1 MDVLV
6 KTEWTAD
13 RAGMVHW
20 RLRTPLQF
28 AHWGF
33 QTLLEL
39 AVVSH
44 IYANGAAVSPR
55 PIWKSRPPAH
65 HSANVPAEC
74 RVGEQ
79 CLNDAA
85 KPVVI
90 WPSARKHLDWYVEN
104 LLGTSAIPPQPT
116 MCNMQDFILAF

>member
-1 MDVLV
+1 LSSGWLSDLHEGKEKLRIMDVLV

-55 PIWKSRPPAH
+55 PI
-65 HSANVPAEC
+65 
-74 RVGEQ
+74 
-79 CLNDAA
+79 
-85 KPVVI
+85 
-90 WPSARKHLDWYVEN
+90 
-104 LLGTSAIPPQPT
+104 
-116 MCNMQDFILAF
+116 

>member
-55 PIWKSRPPAH
+55 PI
-65 HSANVPAEC
+65 
-74 RVGEQ
+74 
-79 CLNDAA
+79 
-85 KPVVI
+85 
-90 WPSARKHLDWYVEN
+90 
-104 LLGTSAIPPQPT
+104 
-116 MCNMQDFILAF
+116 